1 MPLLVVPIL
10 PLPEA
15 ANLILP
21 FHREM
26 DEIRED
32 AAGKGKIRRVFKSPR
47 NKINYKFYFC
57 RLILKNVSST

>member
-1 MPLLVVPIL
+1 MIS
-10 PLPEA
+10 EA

-32 AAGKGKIRRVFKSPR
+32 AAGKSKIELLEALDLLMRIKSEDAQ
-47 NKINYKFYFC
+47 
-57 RLILKNVSST
+57 

>member
-1 MPLLVVPIL
+1 MIS
-10 PLPEA
+10 EA

-32 AAGKGKIRRVFKSPR
+32 AAGARQNRD
-47 NKINYKFYFC
+47 Y
-57 RLILKNVSST
+57 